1 MRPLDQSLQVT
12 MIITGEDVLAAL
24 RAVQDPELGRDL
36 VSLNMVT
43 DVEIRE
49 DTVRVTVNLT
59 TPACPLQTD
68 IERQCRLALLSLRPV
83 AGCEGGLADA
93 ARPCAL
99 GLPVAR
105 CTR

>member
-1 MRPLDQSLQVT
+1 
-12 MIITGEDVLAAL
+12 MITTVEDVFAAL

-43 DVEIRE
+43 GVEIRE

-68 IERQCRLALLSLRPV
+68 IDQQCRQALLSLPGV
-83 AGCEGGLADA
+83 KQAEVHFTATVPA
-93 ARPCAL
+93 ATFPNRQNF
-99 GLPVAR
+99 LP
-105 CTR
+105 

>member
-1 MRPLDQSLQVT
+1 
-12 MIITGEDVLAAL
+12 MITTVEDVFAAL

-43 DVEIRE
+43 GVEIRE

-68 IERQCRLALLSLRPV
+68 IDQQCRQALLSLPGVNQAEVHFTSR
-83 AGCEGGLADA
+83 
-93 ARPCAL
+93 RQ
-99 GLPVAR
+99 
-105 CTR
+105 